1 MYYIYVSIY
10 IFYFIFIF
18 YFLFLLLLL
27 SLLVLVLL
35 FFLGKCMEG
44 RGVQL
49 AVSGSECRLRVS
61 FDTGRR
67 ESNVKQVE
75 NPQVPAAR
83 PCALQCSWEA

>member
-1 MYYIYVSIY
+1 M
-10 IFYFIFIF
+10 
-18 YFLFLLLLL
+18 
-27 SLLVLVLL
+27 
-35 FFLGKCMEG
+35 
-44 RGVQL
+44 QL

-67 ESNVKQVE
+67 ESKVKQVE